1 MCVYKNHVFIYFLR
15 PPPWLGTSH
24 IKHKKLK
31 LKKFNFNTF
40 LTVLF
45 RPFFEFLHV
54 CHTSVDVRDKCSKTV
69 NKLELL
75 ETRLSFQACLQK
87 ILLTVNLHKYCKLKT
102 FNWKIF
108 EKRKKKKYWHEQKF
122 SQNFVRNLEFQLNP
136 RTF

>member
-1 MCVYKNHVFIYFLR
+1 MITPGHK
-15 PPPWLGTSH
+15 
-24 IKHKKLK
+24 KHKKLK

-75 ETRLSFQACLQK
+75 ETKAELSSLFTKIIANSEPSQIFQTK
-87 ILLTVNLHKYCKLKT
+87 NM
-102 FNWKIF
+102 
-108 EKRKKKKYWHEQKF
+108 
-122 SQNFVRNLEFQLNP
+122 
-136 RTF
+136 